1 PHQWLLWKS
10 LIDYGRFDLV
20 VRIARTALELWER
33 ETEDSYN
40 CYEHFIIETGRGA
53 GWHQFGG
60 LSTPVPAFFNALYR
74 IGRVTPGYDVRI
86 DQSSYDDAADSLTIS
101 VVNEA
106 AGTRWILLSMARDAP
121 RSVRS
126 WGAGRELAPHL
137 RTLGDGLY
145 GIGLPGGFRGDL
157 ELT

>member
-1 PHQWLLWKS
+1 LWKS

-33 ETEDSYN
+33 ETGDSYN

-60 LSTPVPAFFNALYR
+60 LSSPVLALFNALYR

-86 DQSSYDDAADSLTIS
+86 DGASYDDTADSLTMS
-101 VVNEA
+101 AVNECVE
-106 AGTRWILLSMARDAP
+106 TRWILLSMARDAA

-126 WGAGRELAPHL
+126 RGWRGGSTPRLSA
-137 RTLGDGLY
+137 LGDGMY
-145 GIGLPGGFRGDL
+145 GIGLPGGFRGDI